1 MRSPILLFLAAF
13 SLAACQKDQLLTAT
27 GATTANAHRDGAAPE
42 RDKVDDDLAEQG
54 RQTFRFDTFGD
65 EDFWGGTL
73 HLHDAIQGAAHGGV
87 GPGVSPKT
95 ALAVGLKVDVDALPP
110 AVQSAIAA
118 GQVDLDSPDTTLA
131 LLDLNAVVGVT
142 GFKDGNGGLKS
153 IGIQCALCHSA
164 VDNSF
169 APGIGHRLDGWP
181 NRDLNVGAIV
191 GLSPNLQPVADLLGV
206 SVDTVRAVLASWG
219 PGKFDAALFL
229 DGKAFQP
236 DGRSSA
242 TLIPAAFGLAGVNL
256 NTYTGWG
263 STTYWNAFV
272 ANLEMH
278 GKGNFFDARL
288 DDATKFP
295 VAARAGFG
303 HVKNTVD
310 DITPKLAGLHAYQ
323 LSLTAPKA
331 PAGSFD
337 AQAAN
342 RGKAVFQGAGR
353 CAECHIAP
361 LYTEPG
367 WNSHTGAEI
376 GIDDFQALRSPDGRY
391 RTTPLRGLGAARSKG
406 GYYHDGRFATLQ
418 DVVQHYDQALAL
430 SLAPQQKADLVQFL
444 KSL

>member
-1 MRSPILLFLAAF
+1 
-13 SLAACQKDQLLTAT
+13 
-27 GATTANAHRDGAAPE
+27 
-42 RDKVDDDLAEQG
+42 
-54 RQTFRFDTFGD
+54 
-65 EDFWGGTL
+65 
-73 HLHDAIQGAAHGGV
+73 HLHDAIQGAAHGGT

-95 ALAVGLKVDVDALPP
+95 ALAVGLKVDVDALPA

-242 TLIPAAFGLAGVNL
+242 SLIPAAFGLAGVNL

-278 GKGNFFDARL
+278 GKGNFFDPRL
-288 DDATKFP
+288 DDAAKFP

-303 HVKNTVD
+303 HVKNAID
-310 DITPKLAGLHAYQ
+310 EITPKLAGLHAYQ
-323 LSLTAPKA
+323 MSLTAPKA

-337 AQAAN
+337 AAAAK
-342 RGKAVFQGAGR
+342 RGKAVFQGAAR

-376 GIDDFQALRSPDGRY
+376 GIDDFAASRSPDGRY

-418 DVVQHYDQALAL
+418 DVVQHYDQTFALG
-430 SLAPQQKADLVQFL
+430 LAPEQKADLVQFL